1 MADNTQQAQ
10 RMFQAWEDRDFDTF
24 EQGLVDDVIVAAP
37 GNQTVTGKQAVR
49 QWYEAWT
56 TAFTD
61 ATAGGQVTLSGDDG
75 VTVEGVFQ
83 GTNDG
88 QFAGRFPPTNQSVSV
103 PFINVMHFDNDKVS
117 ELTVYFDSLLLMIQ
131 LGHVQDPMSEP

>member
-24 EQGLVDDVIVAAP
+24 EQGLVDDVSVTAP

-49 QWYEAWT
+49 QWYEAWAS
-56 TAFTD
+56 AFTD
-61 ATAGGQVTLSGDDG
+61 ATAGGQVTLPGDDG

-88 QFAGRFPPTNQSVSV
+88 QSGGRFPPTNQSVSV
-103 PFINVMHFDNDKVS
+103 PFINVLHFDNDKVS
-117 ELTVYFDSLLLMIQ
+117 EVSDYYDSLLLMTQ
-131 LGHVQDPMSEP
+131 LGHVQDP

>member
-24 EQGLVDDVIVAAP
+24 EQGLADDVSVAAP
-37 GNQTVTGKQAVR
+37 GNQTVTGQQAVR
-49 QWYEAWT
+49 QWYEAWAS
-56 TAFTD
+56 AFTD
-61 ATAGGQVTLSGDDG
+61 ATAGGKVTLSGDDG

-88 QFAGRFPPTNQSVSV
+88 QFGGRFPPTNQSVSV
-103 PFINVMHFDNDKVS
+103 PFINVMHFDNDEVS
-117 ELTVYFDSLLLMIQ
+117 EVSVYYDSLLLM
-131 LGHVQDPMSEP
+131 

>member
-24 EQGLVDDVIVAAP
+24 EQGLADDVSVAAP
-37 GNQTVTGKQAVR
+37 GNQIVTGKQAVR
-49 QWYEAWT
+49 QWYEAWAS
-56 TAFTD
+56 AFTD
-61 ATAGGQVTLSGDDG
+61 ATAGGKVTLSGNDG

-88 QFAGRFPPTNQSVSV
+88 QFGGQFPPTNQSVSV

-117 ELTVYFDSLLLMIQ
+117 EVSVYYDSLLLMIQ
-131 LGHVQDPMSEP
+131 LGHVQAP

>member
-10 RMFQAWEDRDFDTF
+10 RMFQAWEDRDFASF
-24 EQGLVDDVIVAAP
+24 EQGLVGDVRVAAP

-49 QWYEAWT
+49 QWYEAWAS
-56 TAFTD
+56 AFTD
-61 ATAGGQVTLSGDDG
+61 ATAGGQVTLSGDSG
-75 VTVEGVFQ
+75 VTVEGVFR

-103 PFINVMHFDNDKVS
+103 PFINVLHFENDKVS
-117 ELTVYFDSLLLMIQ
+117 EVSVYYDSLLLMTQ
-131 LGHVQDPMSEP
+131 LGHVQDPMT

>member
-1 MADNTQQAQ
+1 MADNAQQAQ

-24 EQGLVDDVIVAAP
+24 EASLGDDVSVAAP

-49 QWYEAWT
+49 QWYESWA

-61 ATAGGQVTLSGDDG
+61 ATAGAEVTLSGDDG
-75 VTVEGVFQ
+75 VTVEGVFR

-88 QFAGRFPPTNQSVSV
+88 QFAGHFPPTSQAVSV
-103 PFINVMHFDNDKVS
+103 PFINVLHFAEDKVS
-117 ELTVYFDSLLLMIQ
+117 RVSVYYDSLLLMTQ
-131 LGHVQDPMSEP
+131 LGHVHDVMS